1 MPGTPLDNSSK
12 LPRLP
17 KVHGS
22 LPKLPTLGKKVGSA
36 AEIPALSSRATL
48 LPNAES
54 HDADGSGAT
63 ETVAQ
68 PTKEA
73 IARGI
78 AELNAKRDAQA
89 AASAGLLAGGSGPS
103 PAAGSEDDPSAWL
116 ADGAAQASGSSDFS
130 LDFGA
135 DSAQPGG
142 APEAEPAQSAN
153 LAQDALPEI
162 NDGAGASLDEPQA
175 QAEAAAAAA
184 VAAPQPE
191 PQDSDGP
198 EFGGAAAEADDF
210 LQYEDDI
217 VDNGGEKTV
226 MISEFE
232 EEGLDEENQKTQIN
246 MSAMDYDPLSGKLI
260 VESGKTNQREYI
272 LVRDKTTIGRVNDND
287 IAISDISMSRHHAEI
302 SKFPEGFRLRDLDSA
317 NGSLL
322 NGYRIRVAQL
332 RDGDIIEF
340 GAIRFRFE
348 QTGGDPDELW
358 KGEPKIEYHPN
369 QKNKRS
375 APQMGSAPTVM
386 PSRPN
391 ARQYDE
397 PAPAPAAPAPAPQM
411 ESMLQ
416 RQGGG
421 LNAPQWNTASPMTSP
436 YMMGYGPNALRNINT
451 TPTWAVAV
459 LVALI
464 LVCFASLIFVCVRW
478 IGDTQQ
484 ANALAQREKD
494 IKVIEKYV
502 DDGIEAYRDM
512 RFNDAAQSFQ
522 KAYSDGK
529 EKDLIADKGFFD
541 KFNQLIQKEKDYS
554 DEIEKIRTSYR
565 HSKSGDDLEDKI
577 KYLRAVPEAS
587 INRKGATELE
597 TSVTNTYV
605 KMLAREIRSAT
616 DDNAFDAA
624 RAKLA
629 KFAEYSDSE
638 SDIKANSKLIS
649 DREKAVK

>member
-1 MPGTPLDNSSK
+1 MPVNPLDNSSK

-22 LPKLPTLGKKVGSA
+22 LPKLPTLGKKAGSA

-48 LPNAES
+48 LPNADS

-63 ETVAQ
+63 ETVTQ

-89 AASAGLLAGGSGPS
+89 AAEAARLAGGSD
-103 PAAGSEDDPSAWL
+103 PAGGIEDDPSAWM
-116 ADGAAQASGSSDFS
+116 ADGAAQASDSPGFS

-135 DSAQPGG
+135 EAAQPSA
-142 APEAEPAQSAN
+142 APDAGSAQSAN

-184 VAAPQPE
+184 QPE
-191 PQDSDGP
+191 PQDAGGP

-332 RDGDIIEF
+332 RNGDIVEF

-369 QKNKRS
+369 QKNKRT

-391 ARQYDE
+391 APQYDE
-397 PAPAPAAPAPAPQM
+397 PAPAAPAPAPQM

-451 TPTWAVAV
+451 TPTWAVVV

-478 IGDTQQ
+478 IGDAQQ

-529 EKDLIADKGFFD
+529 EKELIADKSFFD

-577 KYLRAVPEAS
+577 KYLRAIPDAS

-629 KFAEYSDSE
+629 KLAEYSDSE
-638 SDIKANSKLIS
+638 NEIKTNSKLIS